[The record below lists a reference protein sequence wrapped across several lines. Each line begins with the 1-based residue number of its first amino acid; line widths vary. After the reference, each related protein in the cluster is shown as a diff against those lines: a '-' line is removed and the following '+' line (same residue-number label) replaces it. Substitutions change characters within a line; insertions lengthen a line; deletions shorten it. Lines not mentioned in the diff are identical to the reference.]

1 MIGVLG
7 LVAPVFLL
15 IALGYVAG
23 IRRVLSDEALRGI
36 NDFAF
41 WLCAPALLFVSAA
54 VGEGVGGHGGRLEL
68 SFFAGV
74 LIVYAAALL
83 LSRLVTGRGLAESG
97 LFALNCAFGNTLMM
111 GVPVVLA
118 TFGPAGIGPATAIV
132 GLYSLVMLP
141 LTTIVAEMGMSAGA
155 SPLRVLRTTLRSVVR
170 NPIVMAVLLGN
181 LWALFLPVPPLFVR
195 RFLEILGGGTS
206 PLLLFCLGASLRD
219 FQIRRDWMDAVVIS
233 VLKLAVL
240 PLVVLGLGRLAGLPP
255 LELAVAVI
263 MAAMPTGANA
273 FLLSRRYATGME
285 RAGAAV
291 LLGTMLSVVTLTV
304 VLGWFGGAGGNPAP

>member
-1 MIGVLG
+1 MGVLG

-15 IALGYVAG
+15 IGLGYVAG
-23 IRRVLSDEALRGI
+23 VRRMLSDEALRGI

-54 VGEGVGGHGGRLEL
+54 SGGGVVGHGGRLEIA
-68 SFFAGV
+68 FFSGV
-74 LIVYAAALL
+74 LLVYALALL
-83 LSRLVTGRGLAESG
+83 LYRFVARRGLTESG
-97 LFALNCAFGNTLMM
+97 LFAVNCAFGNTLMM
-111 GVPVVLA
+111 GVPVTLA
-118 TFGPAGIGPATAIV
+118 TFGPEGIAPATAIV
-132 GLYSLVMLP
+132 GLYSLLMLP

-155 SPLRVLRTTLRSVVR
+155 SPLRVLATTLRSVVR

-181 LWALFLPVPPLFVR
+181 VWAAFLPVPPPFLR

-206 PLLLFCLGASLRD
+206 PMLLFCLGASLRD
-219 FQIRRDWMDAVVIS
+219 FQIRRDWPDAMAINL
-233 VLKLAVL
+233 LK
-240 PLVVLGLGRLAGLPP
+240 LVVLPAVVWVIGRFAGLAP

-273 FLLSRRYATGME
+273 FLMSRRYATGME

-291 LLGTMLSVVTLTV
+291 LLGTMLSVVTLTL
-304 VLGWFGGAGGNPAP
+304 VLGILAR

>member
-1 MIGVLG
+1 VLGVLG

-15 IALGYVAG
+15 IALGYASA
-23 IRRVLSDEALRGI
+23 IRRMMSDEALRGI

-41 WLCAPALLFVSAA
+41 WLCAPALLFVSAVSGGGLA
-54 VGEGVGGHGGRLEL
+54 GHGGRLEL
-68 SFFAGV
+68 AFFSGV
-74 LIVYAAALL
+74 LVVYAVALL
-83 LSRLVTGRGLAESG
+83 ISRVVVRRGLAESG
-97 LFALNCAFGNTLMM
+97 LFALNCAVGNTLMM

-118 TFGPAGIGPATAIV
+118 TFGPAGIGPATAII

-141 LTTIVAEMGMSAGA
+141 LTTIVAEMGMSEGA
-155 SPLRVLRTTLRSVVR
+155 SPARVLGTTLRSVVR
-170 NPIVMAVLLGN
+170 NPVVMAVVLGN
-181 LWALFLPVPPLFVR
+181 LWALLLPAPPFFLQ

-219 FQIRRDWMDAVVIS
+219 FQIRRDWVDAVAIG

-240 PLVVLGLGRLAGLPP
+240 PLLVLGLGTWLGLAR
-255 LELAVAVI
+255 LELAVAVT

-273 FLLSRRYATGME
+273 FLMSRRYATGME

-291 LLGTMLSVVTLTV
+291 LLGTIASVVTLTV
-304 VLGWFGGAGGNPAP
+304 VLGSFAGVAGATR